1 MYNHSS
7 ARVKL
12 LHKLSDKIDI
22 LWGNVLLFYQ
32 WFIRETEQ
40 HVRLSLG
47 STTGRIKSI
56 TYLVGRW
63 PRAIGIR
70 LMQPPTHLEPTTRV
84 LYTCTE
90 WGLSVNLEKTAIMTF
105 NKSGRLLKESTGF
118 TYGNTII
125 SPVREYC
132 YLGKTLALNGS
143 FNNVQQKLKTKRSE
157 MIFLKSMIDIRP
169 LKRSVVFKLFD
180 SLVLP

>member
-1 MYNHSS
+1 MSDYLSVPLLDG
-7 ARVKL
+7 VKASHILWADDLVLLAFDSCSLQRIWNL
-12 LHKLSDKIDI
+12 LHE
-22 LWGNVLLFYQ
+22 Y
-32 WFIRETEQ
+32 
-40 HVRLSLG
+40 
-47 STTGRIKSI
+47 
-56 TYLVGRW
+56 
-63 PRAIGIR
+63 
-70 LMQPPTHLEPTTRV
+70 
-84 LYTCTE
+84 CTE

-143 FNNVQQKLKTKRSE
+143 FNIVQQKLKTKRSE